1 MTHLLEVRNLKTVF
15 NVEGNQV
22 LAVDGVNYYID
33 EGEIVS
39 FVGESGSGKSVTQ
52 MSGLQL
58 IPMPPGEIVGGEVL
72 YKGVNLLQLDEEG
85 EEMRRIRGGEIGFIF
100 QEPMTSLNPVLTIG
114 EQLIETI
121 MLHKKV
127 SRKEARQQAIQM
139 LNKVGIPDPE
149 VRIDEYPHQFSG
161 GMRQRIM
168 IAMALSVNPKILI
181 ADEATTALDVTT
193 QAQILEMLRDV
204 VKETKTALIIVT
216 HNLGIVARYAQRI
229 YVMYAGNV
237 VETGTTEQIFNS
249 PKHPYTIG
257 LLNAVPRLDHPKG
270 EKLIPIEG
278 TLPDL
283 ANKPPY
289 CSFLPRC
296 PYRTESCSGQ
306 PSPPAKKVDEG
317 HYVACYVDV
326 SQAQPTDQHNA
337 LKAASPSSTLA
348 PSGDPKE
355 VILEVED
362 LKVYFPVT
370 KGILK
375 RKVADVKAVDGVSF
389 QLRKGETLGLVGES
403 GCGKTTVARTIMGLY
418 EPTGGRIYYQGED
431 ITQMP
436 AQKLKEVRRHLS
448 MIFQDP
454 YSSLNPRQTAESIV
468 GEPLIIH
475 KLVKDSQ
482 EYERRVDEL
491 FHMVGLD
498 PSLKKRVPHEFSG
511 GQRQR
516 IGIARALAC
525 EPSVIVCD
533 EAISALDVSIQAQII
548 NLLEH
553 LKETYQ
559 LTYLFIAHDL
569 SVVRHI
575 SDRVAVMYLGRIVE
589 IADWQ
594 SIYTNPKHPYTKA
607 LLNAVPIPDP
617 QVEATR
623 ERILLEGEIPSPLK
637 RPKGCSFRER
647 CPLATDHC
655 GQVDPHLRPVGNEHH
670 VACLNV

>member
-296 PYRTESCSGQ
+296 PYRTESCYGQ

-348 PSGDPKE
+348 PSGDSKRG
-355 VILEVED
+355 
-362 LKVYFPVT
+362 YF
-370 KGILK
+370 G
-375 RKVADVKAVDGVSF
+375 S
-389 QLRKGETLGLVGES
+389 
-403 GCGKTTVARTIMGLY
+403 
-418 EPTGGRIYYQGED
+418 
-431 ITQMP
+431 
-436 AQKLKEVRRHLS
+436 
-448 MIFQDP
+448 
-454 YSSLNPRQTAESIV
+454 
-468 GEPLIIH
+468 
-475 KLVKDSQ
+475 
-482 EYERRVDEL
+482 
-491 FHMVGLD
+491 
-498 PSLKKRVPHEFSG
+498 
-511 GQRQR
+511 
-516 IGIARALAC
+516 
-525 EPSVIVCD
+525 
-533 EAISALDVSIQAQII
+533 
-548 NLLEH
+548 
-553 LKETYQ
+553 
-559 LTYLFIAHDL
+559 
-569 SVVRHI
+569 
-575 SDRVAVMYLGRIVE
+575 
-589 IADWQ
+589 
-594 SIYTNPKHPYTKA
+594 
-607 LLNAVPIPDP
+607 
-617 QVEATR
+617 
-623 ERILLEGEIPSPLK
+623 
-637 RPKGCSFRER
+637 
-647 CPLATDHC
+647 
-655 GQVDPHLRPVGNEHH
+655 
-670 VACLNV
+670 